1 MHPDDLEGL
10 SPQGWM
16 KRLHVGRLFIF
27 LSKAPFVFT
36 RVGVR
41 ITLRS
46 IWWRNYE
53 LGWHWLPAVK

>member
-1 MHPDDLEGL
+1 MHPDQLEGL

-16 KRLHVGRLFIF
+16 KRLHIGPLFLF

-36 RVGVR
+36 RAGIR
-41 ITLRS
+41 ITRHS